1 MQRPLSESLDS
12 ALPFSVP
19 LVTIPGATGSVR
31 VWSSEW
37 VGLVCSSRPSLTI
50 GFGASAAGRLGP
62 GSLLLLGVSLP
73 PPGLLVPPWLPALL
87 TGADSRILAEAGL
100 EVGPG
105 PVAGAPLV
113 TGCPLRFE
121 CRNGALLTRSGTVL
135 LRAEIAAVHLPDETI
150 GPERWADLPRLRPLE
165 RVFSRGSAS

>member
-1 MQRPLSESLDS
+1 
-12 ALPFSVP
+12 
-19 LVTIPGATGSVR
+19 VTIPGAAGSVR

-50 GFGASAAGRLGP
+50 GFAASAASRLVP

-73 PPGLLVPPWLPALL
+73 PAGLLVPPWLPALL
-87 TGADSRILAEAGL
+87 TDADSGILAEAGL

-105 PVAGAPLV
+105 PIAGSPLV

-121 CRNGALLTRSGTVL
+121 CRNGALHARSGAVL
-135 LRAEIAAVHLPDETI
+135 LRAEIAAVHLPDDTI
-150 GPERWADLPRLRPLE
+150 GPERWADLSRLRPLE
-165 RVFSRGSAS
+165 RVFPRGKES

>member
-1 MQRPLSESLDS
+1 MQRPSSEPLDT

-19 LVTIPGATGSVR
+19 LLTIPGASDSVR

-37 VGLVCSSRPSLTI
+37 VGLVCSSHPSLTL
-50 GFGASAAGRLGP
+50 GFSASTAGRLGP

-73 PPGLLVPPWLPALL
+73 PAGLLVPPWLPALL
-87 TGADSRILAEAGL
+87 TGADSQILAEAGL

-113 TGCPLRFE
+113 SGCPLRFE
-121 CRNGALLTRSGTVL
+121 CRNGVLSARSGTVL
-135 LRAEIAAVHLPDETI
+135 LSAEIAAVHLPDETI
-150 GPERWADLPRLRPLE
+150 GPERWAELARLRPLE
-165 RVFSRGSAS
+165 RVFPRGNES